1 MKKGTIIGLVLI
13 VLSTL
18 SSCSSKEDFYVKI
31 KYDDFKLVNT
41 IIYYGENDSIESF
54 DILQGFDVEVSKNYT
69 ENTFVK
75 SYYFEEGFTQ
85 NKDSIPSM
93 VRSMKNKILKERK
106 KDVRI
111 SKEIEKIKKEI
122 EE

>member
-1 MKKGTIIGLVLI
+1 MKKGTIIGLILI

-18 SSCSSKEDFYVKI
+18 SSCSRREDFDVKI
-31 KYDDFKLVNT
+31 EYEDFKLVNT

-111 SKEIEKIKKEI
+111 SKEIEKIKEEI

>member
-111 SKEIEKIKKEI
+111 SKEIEKIKEEI